1 MAARLNVNKKRGTP
15 PAFPFCDP
23 GGIQTHDFR
32 NRNPA
37 FYSAELRGLCYL
49 LCCKSKH
56 FCWFEQMWCNE
67 ICGFEPPQLHA
78 N

>member
-15 PAFPFCDP
+15 SHSPFCDP

-49 LCCKSKH
+49 LRCKSKH
-56 FCWFEQMWCNE
+56 FCWFEQMCWR
-67 ICGFEPPQLHA
+67 
-78 N
+78 